1 MVFCSSMEPRGSSL
15 KTSDSIHSSR
25 KQFLLPLQLIMR
37 LRRTNPNLNRFF
49 PEKFSM
55 RYLWTL
61 FLICFLITI
70 TAMAGSL
77 NPGSMGVATVSTTPR
92 PVITMVPQTIVTA
105 PVTATITVPVSVPLS
120 IRSDPSGAT
129 ISVNGLASD
138 FKTPATIHLS
148 TGPHTIGLSL
158 KGYMTSTTTV
168 TLMAGTGGIINARLE
183 QLTVD
188 RQNVTPLNTTE
199 SPHISPGMLVPATLQ
214 GTGYLDSCTSDQKC
228 LTLAE
233 AESAYAPGFWYLE
246 AICGYATTGNPPAP
260 KYCTGGSPKA
270 TLQPG
275 HVMPPVTVPA
285 GARVHV
291 ANISP
296 VPVFTGESPLPSQPP
311 RVLGGM
317 KPVGVVDSFFG
328 LFIGLFAKPVSCP
341 EGTTACS
348 GRCTFLTNDSAN
360 CGACDYTCFEPAVC
374 QSGQCKEEP
383 KLLIR

>member
-1 MVFCSSMEPRGSSL
+1 
-15 KTSDSIHSSR
+15 
-25 KQFLLPLQLIMR
+25 
-37 LRRTNPNLNRFF
+37 
-49 PEKFSM
+49 M

-70 TAMAGSL
+70 PAMAVSL
-77 NPGSMGVATVSTTPR
+77 NPGSMGVATVSTTSR

-105 PVTATITVPVSVPLS
+105 PVTATTTVPVSVPLS
-120 IRSDPSGAT
+120 ISSDPSGAT

-138 FKTPATIHLS
+138 LTTPATIHLS

-158 KGYMTSTTTV
+158 KGYMPYTTTV
-168 TLMAGTGGIINARLE
+168 TLMAGTSGIINARLE
-183 QLTVD
+183 QLTID
-188 RQNVTPLNTTE
+188 RQTLTAVNTSE
-199 SPHISPGMLVPATLQ
+199 PPHIAPGTLVPATLQ

-233 AESAYAPGFWYLE
+233 AESAYAPGWWYLD

-270 TLQPG
+270 TPEPG
-275 HVMPPVTVPA
+275 HTMILVTVPA

-291 ANISP
+291 ANITP

-328 LFIGLFAKPVSCP
+328 LFSGLFAKPVSCP
-341 EGTTACS
+341 AGTTACS

-374 QSGQCKEEP
+374 KAGQCEEEP
-383 KLLIR
+383 KGSLR